1 MNFLRNTAVVHFSI
15 NCAGLSMFKGSKH
28 VVFTLTNDS
37 LYFRTNIDVNQFD
50 DNFIEDIEPLSL
62 SCE

>member
-1 MNFLRNTAVVHFSI
+1 MYPRELFAEYCCS
-15 NCAGLSMFKGSKH
+15 AGLSMFKGSKH